1 MGNSASDN
9 ADGAQP
15 TGNEVCMPDVS
26 KEKKTLQA
34 PPVSLADIEKNIELI
49 GKAAEQGQTRLISRA
64 LRYNTPIRKGV
75 TPEVLI
81 EAIKKFI
88 PESRPFKPTLIQLLE
103 SLPKTSEPVA
113 METEAAAS
121 AGAEKDKAADAAKAK
136 EKAKPPARKA
146 VPAALGERGEVEV
159 YLAVLVLTTVLRAGR
174 PAEAAE
180 LATALVD
187 RVKELNRRTLDP
199 LSAKAYFYF
208 AEAYARLGKLGAAR
222 PALLALH
229 RSCCLRHDEHGQAVL
244 LNAALRS
251 LLEAGL
257 VEAAD
262 RLLGQAKMP
271 PGAGAPQLCRHLYYT
286 GAVRAAQL
294 DYSDAA
300 AALGQ
305 ALRKAPQGPG
315 QALGF
320 RLAAQRLRAL
330 AQLLTGEVP
339 DRRDFEQP
347 PALRAPLRPYRQL
360 AAAVRGGDLVKF
372 QEVADRHAAVFEA
385 DRTALLVR
393 RLAHNVVKI
402 GLRKINLSYSKISLQ
417 DLAER
422 LHLGDA
428 RTAEYVA
435 AKAIRDGVLEAEI
448 DPENGWL
455 VGKEVA
461 DAYATDEPQRAF
473 HQRVAFCL
481 DVHNEAVKAMRYP
494 PNAYKKELE
503 DNTIEQDK
511 TDEEIAKEIEEELD
525 EEDGL

>member
-113 METEAAAS
+113 METEAAPS

-136 EKAKPPARKA
+136 EKAKPPPARKA

-208 AEAYARLGKLGAAR
+208 AEVGADLVPSPRPTATLRVGQAGRGAAR
-222 PALLALH
+222 AAGAAPLLLPAPRRA
-229 RSCCLRHDEHGQAVL
+229 RPGGVAERG
-244 LNAALRS
+244 ALRS

-271 PGAGAPQLCRHLYYT
+271 PGAGAPQLCRHLYYI
-286 GAVRAAQL
+286 GRCGRAQL
-294 DYSDAA
+294 DYSDAGRRR
-300 AALGQ
+300 LGQ
-305 ALRKAPQGPG
+305 ALAQAPQGPR

-320 RLAAQRLRAL
+320 GWSQAPAPL
-330 AQLLTGEVP
+330 AQLLTGEVGGGGTFSERSEKVP
-339 DRRDFEQP
+339 GIEGP
-347 PALRAPLRPYRQL
+347 EALTPGLRGFDKY
-360 AAAVRGGDLVKF
+360 
-372 QEVADRHAAVFEA
+372 EVADRHAAVFEA

-402 GLRKINLSYSKISLQ
+402 GLRKINLSYSKISPAGPGGAAAPGRRAHGRVRGRQ
-417 DLAER
+417 GHPRRRARGRDRPGER
-422 LHLGDA
+422 
-428 RTAEYVA
+428 VA
-435 AKAIRDGVLEAEI
+435 GGQGGGGRLRDG
-448 DPENGWL
+448 
-455 VGKEVA
+455 
-461 DAYATDEPQRAF
+461 
-473 HQRVAFCL
+473 
-481 DVHNEAVKAMRYP
+481 
-494 PNAYKKELE
+494 
-503 DNTIEQDK
+503 
-511 TDEEIAKEIEEELD
+511 
-525 EEDGL
+525 